1 MVLIYKIDTI
11 QRHEHT
17 TNLLMS
23 ADNKIF
29 VDHVERIWWYTQ
41 FLAKTAGEPYIFEL
55 TKSLDENIRL
65 VRECIR
71 ELIDHFDILEN
82 EKRDLKRMLRM
93 LDFDQLSVSVQ
104 IIHLTDCVVQLGK
117 YANMSFEFSQS
128 FFYDDDS
135 NLTDEELEFKYG
147 F

>member
-1 MVLIYKIDTI
+1 
-11 QRHEHT
+11 
-17 TNLLMS
+17 MS
-23 ADNKIF
+23 HDNKIF

-41 FLAKTAGEPYIFEL
+41 FLAKTTGQQYIFEL
-55 TKSLDENIRL
+55 TTSLNENIIL
-65 VRECIR
+65 IRECIVK
-71 ELIDHFDILEN
+71 LILYFDILVN
-82 EKRDLKRMLRM
+82 EKNKLRRM